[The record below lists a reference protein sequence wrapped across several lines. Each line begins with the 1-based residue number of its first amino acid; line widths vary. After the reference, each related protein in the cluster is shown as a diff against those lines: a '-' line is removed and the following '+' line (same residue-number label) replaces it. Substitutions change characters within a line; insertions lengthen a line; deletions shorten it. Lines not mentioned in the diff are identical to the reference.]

1 MIDNTL
7 LIIVV
12 SLSLSLSLYIYIY
25 IYININVW
33 VVTRQNTSVELNVYS
48 GRDVTTLLSKPEV
61 PPPSHLG
68 AGLADQS
75 WGSRGIDQ

>member
-1 MIDNTL
+1 MNCLDNDRH
-7 LIIVV
+7 
-12 SLSLSLSLYIYIY
+12 IYEAGVLH
-25 IYININVW
+25 INVW

-68 AGLADQS
+68 AELADKS